1 MNRYGAWIGGM
12 LCAVLLG
19 AAFPARAERVVVVVN
34 ELAPQGVEAAEAR
47 VISDLLRGRLVK
59 APNVRVV

>member
-1 MNRYGAWIGGM
+1 MRPKPLLRTLVVA
-12 LCAVLLG
+12 AVF
-19 AAFPARAERVVVVVN
+19 AVAFPARAERVVVVVN